1 MKKIIRLTE
10 RDLTRIVKRV
20 INESKKEELVSEQTL
35 WMLNRIGNWSKKGLD
50 AAQTGGNINYL
61 NSGMVPFTATG
72 TRVDKPKSLSNLFY
86 WGTKNTGTSDVDYKT
101 KIKKLYNAMDG
112 AGTWEDDVS
121 EVLGSLKN
129 MNQLST
135 LIRHW
140 KSNTGTNESLYD
152 WLIGDLD
159 EDEIWDAI
167 GSWKDKYIVW
177 EDYEYEAYGYIA

>member
-1 MKKIIRLTE
+1 
-10 RDLTRIVKRV
+10 
-20 INESKKEELVSEQTL
+20 
-35 WMLNRIGNWSKKGLD
+35 
-50 AAQTGGNINYL
+50 
-61 NSGMVPFTATG
+61 
-72 TRVDKPKSLSNLFY
+72 
-86 WGTKNTGTSDVDYKT
+86 
-101 KIKKLYNAMDG
+101 
-112 AGTWEDDVS
+112 
-121 EVLGSLKN
+121 

-140 KSNTGTNESLYD
+140 KSNTGTNESLYE